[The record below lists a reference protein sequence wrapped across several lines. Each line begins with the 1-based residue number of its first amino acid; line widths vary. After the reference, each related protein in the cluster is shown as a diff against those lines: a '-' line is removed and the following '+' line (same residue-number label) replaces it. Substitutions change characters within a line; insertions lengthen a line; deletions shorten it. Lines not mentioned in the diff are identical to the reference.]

1 MRDFALNTMRGV
13 KEESLVLALLQTY
26 RTGKDQYYNI
36 LNTLL
41 EALGEFDDPEIRK
54 AVIEIAKNDSYPLEI
69 RSKAIEKIADIS
81 DKSVV
86 PSLLPILSDYNQY
99 KLHAP
104 VIKTVKDLGAYPD
117 YEQEIHRRTFEAH
130 KNASTLDE

>member
-1 MRDFALNTMRGV
+1 M
-13 KEESLVLALLQTY
+13 
-26 RTGKDQYYNI
+26 
-36 LNTLL
+36 L
-41 EALGEFDDPEIRK
+41 EALGEFNDPEIRK

-69 RSKAIEKIADIS
+69 RGKAIQKIADIS

>member
-1 MRDFALNTMRGV
+1 MKGV
-13 KEESLVLALLQTY
+13 KEENIIISLLQTY

-41 EALGEFDDPEIRK
+41 EALGEFNDPEIRK

-69 RSKAIEKIADIS
+69 RGKAIEKIADIR

>member
-1 MRDFALNTMRGV
+1 M
-13 KEESLVLALLQTY
+13 
-26 RTGKDQYYNI
+26 
-36 LNTLL
+36 
-41 EALGEFDDPEIRK
+41 
-54 AVIEIAKNDSYPLEI
+54 
-69 RSKAIEKIADIS
+69 
-81 DKSVV
+81 